1 MLLKNKEHEVWVM
14 VFMSSEEVERLKSSV
29 ALLESKVDLLEAEL
43 TNLNVLL
50 IRFGFPEGI
59 ESLKMAIE
67 EMLDEGPYS

>member
-1 MLLKNKEHEVWVM
+1 VLLKNKEHEVWVM

>member
-1 MLLKNKEHEVWVM
+1 M